1 MSVAVVTG
9 ATSFLGAE
17 LTRQLLAQGDTV
29 VAVVRP
35 NSSNANALTATPGLR
50 LVELDLS
57 HLDRLPAH
65 APAADAFYH
74 LGWDGGAPASRHHED
89 VQQRNVLFA
98 EQAAR
103 AAVAMGC
110 RAFVFTGS
118 QAEYGPQDGPLAEGA
133 ALVPTTAYG
142 RAKTQAG
149 QRAAELC
156 AGAGLAFA
164 HGRVLS
170 VYGPG
175 DHPWTLITQCV
186 EGFLKGQN
194 VALSAATQPW
204 NYLYVRD
211 AAAALRALCA
221 RQGVYNIAGLD
232 TRLLRQFVQDIHRL
246 CGSRGQPLY
255 ASREPGAPPPY
266 GIQPVADKLLATGWR
281 PQVPFEQGIRLIL
294 EERV

>member
-35 NSSNANALTATPGLR
+35 NSPNAAVLTAAANLR
-50 LVELDLS
+50 LVEMDLRQLD
-57 HLDRLPAH
+57 HLPAH
-65 APAADAFYH
+65 VPASDAFYH
-74 LGWDGGAPASRHHED
+74 LGWDGGAPDTRDQED
-89 VQQRNVLFA
+89 VQQRNVLFT
-98 EQAAR
+98 EQAAQ
-103 AAVAMGC
+103 AAIAMGC
-110 RAFVFTGS
+110 RALVFAGS

-133 ALVPTTAYG
+133 ALMPTTAYG
-142 RAKTQAG
+142 RAKTAAAA
-149 QRAAELC
+149 RAAALC

-164 HGRVLS
+164 HGRVFS

-175 DHPWTLITQCV
+175 DHPWTLVTQCV

-221 RQGVYNIAGLD
+221 RQGVYNIAGPD
-232 TRLLRQFVQDIHRL
+232 TRPLRQFVQDIHRL
-246 CGSRGQPLY
+246 CGGRGQPLY
-255 ASREPGAPPPY
+255 AARAGSPAY
-266 GIQPVADKLLATGWR
+266 GIQPLADKLLATGWR
-281 PQVPFEQGIRLIL
+281 PQVSFEQGIRLIL
-294 EERV
+294 EERT